1 MGNGNGKSRN
11 LTDELKLK
19 IKEEFIQGFLDEQEV
34 RRYPTLDAL
43 IKRHGVARTT
53 LYRHASKENWQRQK
67 NEFLTALEREGHAAR
82 LSEMLAQSKRLD
94 GNALQ
99 LAHSLM
105 GKVARQLQ
113 KDEERH
119 KEDVGYRGLSA
130 IILERLSIVVGNA
143 QRIGKLA
150 LGEAQEISKINAD
163 VSAPD
168 SFTEIMEQLDEL
180 REHRAS
186 EGNYTLQ

>member
-1 MGNGNGKSRN
+1 MGNGNGKSRS

-43 IKRHGVARTT
+43 IKRHGVARRT
-53 LYRHASKENWQRQK
+53 LYRHAAKENWQRQK
-67 NEFLTALEREGHAAR
+67 NEFLTELEREGHAAR
-82 LSEMLAQSKRLD
+82 LSEMISQSKRLD

-99 LAHSLM
+99 LSHSLM

-119 KEDVGYRGLSA
+119 KEDGSYRGLPA
-130 IILERLSIVVGNA
+130 VVLERLSIVVGNA